1 MVGGE
6 EAHAAMEA
14 AFEEALRHDSSVA
27 ESSYRFAGR
36 VASVRVAG
44 QRLAADIDLP
54 FAHLHLSS
62 GGVRNPHLRVDL
74 WDQAFTGVPCP
85 LPSPT
90 QDLEAP
96 GTIEPSPDGRFVTY
110 RRAGTQFSFDRA
122 RRHLVGWVSDTDHLT
137 QFERGRPFM
146 GPLHLWHQDRDVH
159 AVHAGLVSSEG
170 RGVLFGGAGGVGK
183 TTSALMCLDA
193 GFTYLSDDYVGL
205 ETRDDGHAIGH
216 SVFCST
222 HVAPKHLVNFP
233 FLVPHARPGKLSIE
247 DKSLVFLSEVV
258 PERLGRKTDLRV
270 IVLPR
275 VAHQDDTTFRRAS
288 RAEALFRLAPSSV
301 FLQRASL
308 KGKRALDKLE
318 HLVRH
323 TPAYC
328 LDLGKDPRVIPERV
342 GEILEQVAS

>member
-1 MVGGE
+1 VVGSE

-14 AFEEALRHDSSVA
+14 AFEEALRYDSSVA
-27 ESSYRFAGR
+27 ESVYRFAGR
-36 VASVRVAG
+36 VANVRVAG
-44 QRLAADIDLP
+44 QRLATEIHRP
-54 FAHLHLSS
+54 FAHLHLPGDGSPDS
-62 GGVRNPHLRVDL
+62 HLNVDL

-85 LPSPT
+85 LPAPT

-96 GTIEPSPDGRFVTY
+96 GTIEPSPDGRFVSY
-110 RRAGTQFSFDRA
+110 RRAGTQYSYDRA
-122 RRHLVGWVSDTDHLT
+122 QRHLIGWVCDTERMT

-159 AVHAGLVSSEG
+159 AVHAGLVSRDG
-170 RGVLFGGAGGVGK
+170 RGVLFGGAGGAGK
-183 TTSALMCLDA
+183 TTSALMCLEA
-193 GFTYLSDDYVGL
+193 GFMYLSDDYVGL
-205 ETRDDGHAIGH
+205 ETIDDGPSIGH

-222 HVAPKHLVNFP
+222 HVAPKHLTNFP
-233 FLVPHARPGKLSIE
+233 FLVPHALPGKLSIE
-247 DKSLVFLSEVV
+247 DKSLVFLSEVL
-258 PERLGRKTDLRV
+258 PERLSQRTQLTV

-275 VAHQDDTTFRRAS
+275 VTHQLETTFRRAT

-328 LDLGKDPRVIPERV
+328 LDLGTDPGVIPERV
-342 GEILEQVAS
+342 GEILEQVAG